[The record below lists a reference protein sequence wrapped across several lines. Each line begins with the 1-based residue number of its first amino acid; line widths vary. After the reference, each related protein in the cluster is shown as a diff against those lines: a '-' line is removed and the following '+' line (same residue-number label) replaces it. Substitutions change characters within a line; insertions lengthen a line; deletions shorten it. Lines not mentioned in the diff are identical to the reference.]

1 MSETRPPVCVVDD
14 DASMRESVE
23 SLIRSADIDVE
34 TFASAQEFL
43 ARSPA
48 ALPSCL
54 VLDVKLP
61 GLSGLDLQQELARAN
76 VHVPIIFLT
85 GCGDI
90 PMSVRAIKAGALYFF
105 TKPFDDEALLAAV
118 RTGIA
123 SRGRGSGEGDAR
135 EGPDLFVRSK
145 VSVAAADEPSAPGSL
160 RLVWT
165 PTPSGLRCRWAS
177 GAVEQ
182 PREEASDAPGRH
194 AERVGR
200 DPWRSTE
207 GATAWSS

>member
-43 ARSPA
+43 ARSRT

-61 GLSGLDLQQELARAN
+61 GLSGLDLQQQLARAN
-76 VHVPIIFLT
+76 VHIPIIFLT
-85 GCGDI
+85 ACGDI
-90 PMSVRAIKAGALYFF
+90 PMSVRAIKAGALDFF
-105 TKPFDDEALLAAV
+105 TKPFDAEALLAAV
-118 RTGIA
+118 RQGIA
-123 SRGRGSGEGDAR
+123 RRGSGSGEGDAC

-145 VSVAAADEPSAPGSL
+145 VPVAAANKPTATGSM
-160 RLVWT
+160 RQVWAS
-165 PTPSGLRCRWAS
+165 TPSGLRCRW
-177 GAVEQ
+177 
-182 PREEASDAPGRH
+182 EATNAETCGGR
-194 AERVGR
+194 GGT
-200 DPWRSTE
+200 P
-207 GATAWSS
+207 